1 MISKEEAMRQ
11 VRAFKERQAK
21 SMAEA
26 SASVNAPKQRIFKV
40 AKRAEPAAPQVDIDL
55 TEPKRRVFKVAKIE
69 TPAAPVVPA
78 KMGIP
83 KSEAVKQI
91 KAFKETEAKVS
102 TMATKVKQRKAE
114 RLLKALV
121 VARRAKKA
129 AAAEAAAAA
138 APKKRAPK
146 KRVIKTASAA
156 AEAAAAAAPKKRVI
170 KTASAAA
177 EARIGSEKVADDVS
191 PDGIFTSLWEGE
203 PAEKNSIRFK
213 SAAPDDD
220 IKKLVSAATYLGF
233 TISTSSNGSKLITP
247 QGDYYDSK
255 GFPTTFNRKAWLA
268 YNDADGDNYSAAQIN
283 MFKPNA
289 AQIEKRAG
297 IRSLGQWSWRRF
309 GGNEIQG
316 QDYQTIQDSSGKYF
330 TTFMIK
336 GVKQRFSGYWPEWSS
351 IYGKP
356 VIYKTLGL
364 DYDNSLPESEV
375 VVSLNG
381 DIDVKIPGRGTKRQ
395 ADKWLEQNF
404 GATLMNKPEEAS
416 VKEEAPAAPSVA
428 PKQFPL
434 VKNLTDAENDSLTK
448 YMKSTP
454 TDAVMLISRMYEN
467 GRESGSDVSAGNRKL
482 IKQYYGIKEFPLL
495 PFDRTYFYHD
505 KSRKILEATDSPG
518 YHG

>member
-11 VRAFKERQAK
+11 VKAFKERQAK
-21 SMAEA
+21 SMTQAT
-26 SASVNAPKQRIFKV
+26 ASVDAPKQRIFKV

-69 TPAAPVVPA
+69 TPAAPVAPA
-78 KMGIP
+78 KM
-83 KSEAVKQI
+83 SVSRAEAVKQI

-138 APKKRAPK
+138 APKKR
-146 KRVIKTASAA
+146 VIKTASAA

-191 PDGIFTSLWEGE
+191 PDDIFTSLWEGE

-233 TISTSSNGSKLITP
+233 IISTSSNGSKLITP
-247 QGDYYDSK
+247 QGDYYDTK
-255 GFPTTFNRKAWLA
+255 AFPRTFNRKAWLA

-289 AQIEKRAG
+289 ALIEKRTG

-309 GGNEIQG
+309 GGNEVQG
-316 QDYQTIQDSSGKYF
+316 QDYQVIQDSSGKYY
-330 TTFMIK
+330 TTFKIT
-336 GVKQRFSGYWPEWSS
+336 GVKQRYSGYWPEWSS
-351 IYGKP
+351 LYGKP
-356 VIYKTLGL
+356 VVWETIGL
-364 DYDNSLPESEV
+364 DGDSTHPESEV

-404 GATLMNKPEEAS
+404 GATLMNKPEDAS
-416 VKEEAPAAPSVA
+416 VKEEAPAAPSAA

-454 TDAVMLISRMYEN
+454 TDAVMVISKMYKN
-467 GRESGSDVSAGNRKL
+467 SREYGNDVEAGNRKF

-495 PFDRTYFYHD
+495 PFERTYFYHD
-505 KSRKILEATDSPG
+505 KYRKILEATDRTG